1 MKIPRRP
8 WILFVAISCALIAP
22 FLFAA
27 EQQVAPSTYGGLKW
41 RLVGPFRGGRVITV
55 AGVPSQPNTY
65 YFGAVAG
72 GVWKTMDGGNTWDP
86 LFEKQSVSSIGAIAV
101 SDSDPNVIYA
111 GSGEA
116 CIRGNIS
123 HGDGVYK
130 STDAGKTWTNVGLRD
145 TRHIGDVIIHPTDP
159 STVYVAA
166 LGHTY
171 GPNTERG
178 VFRTRDGGKS
188 WEKVLYLDDRTGAI
202 EIVFDPNNPH
212 VLFASMWEGWRTPW
226 TLNSGGAKDGL
237 YRSSDEGTTWK
248 RIEGNGMPEGPLGRI
263 GVSVSG
269 ADSNVVYALIEAK
282 KGGLYRSNDGGE
294 HWALINPDHRFR
306 QRAWYF
312 THVWAD
318 PKNVDTVYIA
328 NTGLYHSN
336 DGGKTFQRLQ
346 APHGD
351 HHALWIDPNNPSRMI
366 NGNDGGATVSV
377 DGGKNW
383 TTQNN
388 QPTAQFYHVAADND
402 FLYRLYGSQQDNS
415 SVGIAT
421 RTDHGY
427 IGPGDFM
434 PVGGGESGYVVPDP
448 RNSNIVYAD
457 DEGPFFTRFD
467 RATGQAQSIQ
477 EWPEDISGH
486 SAGVQ
491 KYRYTWTMPIVIS
504 SHNPDVIYHA
514 SQYVFRS
521 SDAGNTWTEISP
533 DLTRNDKAK
542 QQDSGGPIT
551 KDQYSVEYYDVIFA
565 LAESPKQA
573 DVLWAG
579 TDDGLLQLTRDGGKN
594 WSNVTPK
601 EVPQWSAISLIDA
614 SAFDP
619 AIAYVA
625 VDAHKLDDF
634 HPLIFKTSDYGK
646 TWSKIVGGLPDNSYV
661 HAVREDPARNGLL
674 YAGTETGV
682 WVSFNDGANWQ
693 PLQLN
698 LPNTPIHDLII
709 HNDDLVVATHG
720 RSFWVLDDV
729 GPLRQLTP
737 AVANE
742 PAHLFAPSTAIR
754 TRIGHRE
761 RRRFV
766 IAENPPQGAMLYYW
780 LKEKPKEPIKL
791 EVLNDQGKTLRSVSS
806 VEKKEA
812 EETTE
817 FDEEADVTHIPAEA
831 GLNLFVWDL
840 RGQMPMKIPKA
851 IYDNG
856 KPIGPLVLPGKYQVR
871 LTVGGKSYT
880 EPIEIK
886 MDPRIKT
893 SPDDLRKQF
902 DLLSKLRDTEDE
914 LNKAILGIRDLNNQ
928 LQTLEKRLG
937 SVKESKAVADNC
949 AELQKKIRAIEEEL
963 IQVNATAQEDEANYP
978 TKLNSK
984 LGYLSGVADSADTA
998 PTRAE
1003 LEVFSELDK
1012 QLQVELNKWREVLSK
1027 DLPALNDSMRK
1038 QDIAVVGTWHAEEQ
1052 Q

>member
-1 MKIPRRP
+1 
-8 WILFVAISCALIAP
+8 
-22 FLFAA
+22 
-27 EQQVAPSTYGGLKW
+27 
-41 RLVGPFRGGRVITV
+41 
-55 AGVPSQPNTY
+55 
-65 YFGAVAG
+65 
-72 GVWKTMDGGNTWDP
+72 
-86 LFEKQSVSSIGAIAV
+86 
-101 SDSDPNVIYA
+101 
-111 GSGEA
+111 
-116 CIRGNIS
+116 
-123 HGDGVYK
+123 
-130 STDAGKTWTNVGLRD
+130 
-145 TRHIGDVIIHPTDP
+145 
-159 STVYVAA
+159 
-166 LGHTY
+166 
-171 GPNTERG
+171 
-178 VFRTRDGGKS
+178 
-188 WEKVLYLDDRTGAI
+188 
-202 EIVFDPNNPH
+202 
-212 VLFASMWEGWRTPW
+212 
-226 TLNSGGAKDGL
+226 
-237 YRSSDEGTTWK
+237 
-248 RIEGNGMPEGPLGRI
+248 
-263 GVSVSG
+263 
-269 ADSNVVYALIEAK
+269 
-282 KGGLYRSNDGGE
+282 
-294 HWALINPDHRFR
+294 
-306 QRAWYF
+306 
-312 THVWAD
+312 
-318 PKNVDTVYIA
+318 
-328 NTGLYHSN
+328 
-336 DGGKTFQRLQ
+336 
-346 APHGD
+346 
-351 HHALWIDPNNPSRMI
+351 MI

-402 FLYRLYGSQQDNS
+402 FLYRVYGSQQDNS
-415 SVGIAT
+415 SVSIAT

-457 DEGPFFTRFD
+457 DEGPFLTRFD

-477 EWPEDISGH
+477 QWPEDISGH

-533 DLTRNDKAK
+533 DLTRNDKSK

-551 KDQYSVEYYDVIFA
+551 KDQYSVEYYDVVFA

-579 TDDGLLQLTRDGGKN
+579 TDDGVLQLTRDGGKN

-601 EVPQWSAISLIDA
+601 EVPPWSAISLIDA
-614 SAFDP
+614 SPFDP

-634 HPLIFKTSDYGK
+634 HPLIFKTTDFGK
-646 TWSKIVGGLPDNSYV
+646 TWSKIIGGLPDNSYV
-661 HAVREDPARNGLL
+661 HAVREDPARKGLL

-709 HNDDLVVATHG
+709 HNDDLIVATHG

-737 AVANE
+737 AISSE
-742 PAHLFAPSTAIR
+742 PVHLFAPSTAIR
-754 TRIGHRE
+754 SRIGHRD
-761 RRRFV
+761 RRRYA

-780 LKEKPKEPIKL
+780 LKEKPKEPIKVEIL
-791 EVLNDQGKTLRSVSS
+791 DDHGKTLRTVSS
-806 VEKKEA
+806 AVKKEA

-817 FDEEADVTHIPAEA
+817 FDEDPEITHMPAEA

-840 RGQMPMKIPKA
+840 RGQMPVKIPVA

-856 KPIGPLVLPGKYQVR
+856 KPTGPLLLPGTYQVR
-871 LTVGGKSYT
+871 LAVAGKFYT
-880 EPIEIK
+880 ASIEIK

-928 LQTLEKRLG
+928 LQALEKRLG
-937 SVKESKAVADNC
+937 SVKETKAVADSC
-949 AELQKKIRAIEEEL
+949 AELRKKIRAIEEEL

-984 LGYLSGVADSADTA
+984 LGYVSGVVDSADTA

-1003 LEVFSELDK
+1003 LEVFAQLDK
-1012 QLQVELNKWREVLSK
+1012 QLQAELNKWREVLSK

-1038 QDIAVVGTWHAEEQ
+1038 QDVAVVGSWHAEEQ